1 MRDGC
6 EGTTKTTMNMS
17 QPTLSDILNR
27 DILTVSHDRPLSAVL
42 RLMNECRISSVL
54 VNTGDVSIGIFTLRD
69 AVICASSR
77 KCAIAEPIAIHM
89 SSPLLYSSAT
99 MSMDESYRFMA
110 DHGIRHLLMNSG
122 ENLVEGIASER
133 DLLIHLNAEDERLN
147 DRVESIMKPNVIS
160 AQSDETLSQALD
172 KMTKRGLSYLLV
184 GLQDKPKG
192 ILTEWDV
199 ARLIETGVDTNS
211 TPVGDVVAPPM
222 YAISKNESI
231 HQARVVML
239 SNDAHHLMVTDE
251 KAEWVGVISQTD
263 CLRVIYKGNFDTYQ
277 NRDDSFHRLYGA
289 APLPYQSLDKDGQV
303 LEVNN
308 AWTDAFGY
316 LHEESIGRY
325 IGDFHMPGQSYK
337 LSKTLK
343 DITERGSIA
352 GVEFN
357 YRCKDGT
364 RKIMVIHGHIEQD
377 RQGYFVRIHCVLN
390 EITKQ
395 REAERDLK
403 KSEIRYRTLVE
414 QIPALV
420 YSAQIDEYSTTHYM
434 SPQAS
439 EIIGY
444 QQADLESNP
453 RIWDQAL
460 HPEDRRRVLEA
471 VRECHRNESKL
482 SIDYRM
488 ITKDGC
494 TVWLWDQAKIV
505 TSDEGRYFQ
514 GVILDITAQK
524 RAESALRASEL
535 RFRSIFDH
543 AAAGMIMGTSDGRIT
558 EVNKAFSEMLGYRID
573 EMVGMSIKDVTY
585 PDDWETNRLKL
596 EAVRSGEISRYHLE
610 KRYLKKDGEPVWC
623 LLSATWLRDKRGDPV
638 HFIAL
643 AQNIDEQKRAEA
655 QLHTRLK
662 EWSTLINTAPIGI
675 GLAINRVIQ
684 WVNPKLLEMLG
695 YSEDE
700 VLGKNA
706 RFAYPSDEEYERV
719 GREKYSQIEKY
730 HRGEV
735 ETCLKHKNGKII
747 DVLLRSTVLDPN
759 DLDAGIIFTA
769 LDISERKETENALR
783 LYRTLSDKAQDALFL
798 VNVATASFFDF
809 NQEACRSLGYEREEL
824 LQLQVPDIT
833 DFFEREGIS
842 WSDFLE
848 MFSSNGDL
856 TIEAM
861 HRRKDGTEFPVE
873 INATHL
879 THHEHDYIV
888 GVARDIT
895 ERRQTERALQRK
907 TTELEVLLNSIPSP
921 VYLKDKHSKYQ
932 AVNKAFIDF
941 IGLEENKILGKTD
954 LDIFPVNV
962 AKSCLESDRAI
973 FFDRNGVHNLEEE
986 ILNAEGEKHWFSTT
1000 KKPLFDVD
1008 GNVEGLV
1015 GISFDIT
1022 ESKLAVERRI
1032 AEEQTLRETLV
1043 LEIHHRIKNHLQG
1056 VVGLLRNF
1064 SGISGQTNEGLDMAI
1079 TQLRTIATVYG
1090 LQSRRNGQQ
1099 IQIRELVQ
1107 ACIDVHRHTLSN
1119 HVEYEI
1125 NQSSSM
1131 QIHREESVPVA
1142 LIINELITNALK
1154 HSAIDVNE
1162 KSVFVSFDCDDSLAK
1177 LQIRNPSKGL
1187 PDNFDFNTGRGTG
1200 TGLEILK
1207 ALLPQKG
1214 AIFKLFEDAG
1224 YVVAELDLRTPVLWK
1239 RNAKSSCEQVLS

>member
-1 MRDGC
+1 
-6 EGTTKTTMNMS
+6 MNMG
-17 QPTLSDILNR
+17 QPILSDILNR

-42 RLMNECRISSVL
+42 RLMKECRTNSVL
-54 VNTGDVSIGIFTLRD
+54 VNTGDASIGIFTLRD
-69 AVICASSR
+69 AVVCASSR
-77 KCAIAEPIAIHM
+77 KCAAAEPIAIHM
-89 SSPLLYSSAT
+89 SSPLLYSSDS
-99 MSMDESYRFMA
+99 MSLDESYRFMT
-110 DHGIRHLLMNSG
+110 DHGIRHLLMNSD
-122 ENLVEGIASER
+122 EDVVEGIASER
-133 DLLIHLNAEDERLN
+133 DLLIHLNTEDERLS
-147 DRVESIMKPNVIS
+147 DRVESVMKPNVIG
-160 AQSDETLSQALD
+160 AQFDETLSQALD

-184 GLQDKPKG
+184 GLQDKPIG

-199 ARLIETGVDTNS
+199 ARLIETGVDSNS
-211 TPVGDVVAPPM
+211 TAVGDTVGPPLH
-222 YAISKNESI
+222 AIRKNEPI
-231 HQARVVML
+231 RQARELML
-239 SNDAHHLMVTDE
+239 SNDANDLMVTDE
-251 KAEWVGVISQTD
+251 NGEWVGVISQTD
-263 CLRVIYKGNFDTYQ
+263 CLGVICKGNSDAYQ
-277 NRDDSFHRLYGA
+277 YRDDNFHRLYGA
-289 APLPYQSLDKDGQV
+289 APLPYQSLDKDGRL

-308 AWTDAFGY
+308 AWTDALGY
-316 LHEESIGRY
+316 LREEAIGRY

-343 DITERGSIA
+343 EFAKRGSVA
-352 GVEFN
+352 GAEFN
-357 YRCKDGT
+357 YRCKDGS
-364 RKIMVIHGHIEQD
+364 RKIMVIHGHIEHD
-377 RQGYFVRIHCVLN
+377 WQGCFVRTHCILN

-420 YSAQIDEYSTTHYM
+420 YSAQIDEFSTTHYM

-444 QQADLESNP
+444 QQSDLEANP

-460 HPEDRRRVLEA
+460 HPDDRNRVLEA
-471 VRECHRNESKL
+471 VKNCHRNESKL

-488 ITKDGC
+488 ITKDGR
-494 TVWLWDQAKIV
+494 TIWVWDQATTV
-505 TSDEGRYFQ
+505 ASNEGRYFQ
-514 GVILDITAQK
+514 GVMLDITAQK
-524 RAESALRASEL
+524 KAEGALRASEI

-543 AAAGMIMGTSDGRIT
+543 AAAGMIMGTSDCRIA
-558 EVNKAFSEMLGYRID
+558 EANKAFSEMLGYRSD
-573 EMVGMSIKDVTY
+573 EVVGMSFKDVTH
-585 PDDWETNRLKL
+585 PDDWEANRLQL
-596 EAVRSGEISRYHLE
+596 EAVRRGDISTYHIE
-610 KRYLKKDGEPVWC
+610 KRYIKKNGEPVWC
-623 LLSATWLRDKRGDPV
+623 LLSATWLKDERGSPAHV
-638 HFIAL
+638 IAL
-643 AQNIDEQKRAEA
+643 VQNIDEQKRAEA
-655 QLHTRLK
+655 QLHNRLK

-684 WVNPKLLEMLG
+684 WVSPKLLEMLG
-695 YSEDE
+695 YTEKE
-700 VLGKNA
+700 VLGRNT
-706 RFAYPSDEEYERV
+706 RFAYLNDEEYERV

-730 HRGEV
+730 HSGEV
-735 ETCLKHKNGKII
+735 ETQLKRKDGKII

-759 DLDAGIIFTA
+759 DLNAGIIFTA
-769 LDISERKETENALR
+769 VDISERKETEDALR
-783 LYRTLSDKAQDALFL
+783 LYRTLSDKAKDALFL

-809 NQEACRSLGYEREEL
+809 NQEACRSLGYERDEL
-824 LQLQVPDIT
+824 LQLQVPDVT
-833 DFFEREGIS
+833 DFFEKNGID
-842 WSDFLE
+842 WSDLLA

-861 HRRKDGTEFPVE
+861 HRRKNGTKFPVE

-895 ERRQTERALQRK
+895 ERKQAERALQRK

-921 VYLKDKHSKYQ
+921 VYLKDKHSQYQ

-941 IGLEENKILGKTD
+941 MGVDEKKILGKSD
-954 LDIFPVNV
+954 LEIFPEEV
-962 AKSCLESDRAI
+962 AKCCLESDRTVFI
-973 FFDRNGVHNLEEE
+973 DRKVVHNIEEE
-986 ILNAEGEKHWFSTT
+986 VLNHEGEMHWFSTT
-1000 KKPLFDVD
+1000 KKPLFDAD

-1022 ESKLAVERRI
+1022 ENKLAVDRRI
-1032 AEEQTLRETLV
+1032 AEEKTMRETLV

-1056 VVGLLRNF
+1056 VIGLLRNF
-1064 SGISGQTNEGLDMAI
+1064 SGTHGHTKEGLDTAI

-1090 LQSRRNGQQ
+1090 LQSRRNDQQ
-1099 IQIRELVQ
+1099 IQIKELVQ
-1107 ACIDVHRHTLSN
+1107 ACIDVHRHTLPN
-1119 HVEYEI
+1119 HVEYKI

-1154 HSAIDVNE
+1154 HSAVDVNE
-1162 KSVFVSFDCDDSLAK
+1162 KLVFVSFDCDDSLAK

-1187 PDNFDFNTGRGTG
+1187 PEDFDFNTGHGTG

-1214 AIFKLFEDAG
+1214 AVFKLFEDAG
-1224 YVVAELDLRTPVLWK
+1224 YVVAELDLRTPVLWARTGK
-1239 RNAKSSCEQVLS
+1239 ISGEQVLSSSIGKRYN